1 MKKKMATR
9 KHKKAQGPCHVMVFF
24 AVPMCALLGLIT
36 SSVSAATDATQLARE
51 LAAER
56 DHAGAALEYRRLA
69 LAAPGVEE
77 RGGFLWA
84 SAFEY
89 LRADDPSAA
98 DRMLNRVETEVPS
111 LGLKTSLLRTDVA
124 LAARKWEE
132 AAFFADGILQ
142 NATASREE
150 KNLAARRY
158 AVAELHAGDASA
170 TRAGL
175 QRAPD
180 PAPPAFAAVDSYAQS
195 NDKKPWLGGVL
206 GLVPGFGYFYAG
218 EWANGFRS
226 VILNGLF
233 IFGMVNTAQHDEWG
247 AFTAI
252 SFFEVTWYSGSIY
265 GGIDAS
271 QRYNRDRLDQ
281 TANRIN
287 GAASFAPDPLKLP
300 LVSLR
305 FSF

>member
-1 MKKKMATR
+1 MKLRRLIVSTLFLCGGATL
-9 KHKKAQGPCHVMVFF
+9 AQNNTAG
-24 AVPMCALLGLIT
+24 A
-36 SSVSAATDATQLARE
+36 QLARE
-51 LAAER
+51 LTTES

-69 LAAPGVEE
+69 LAASEVGE
-77 RGGFLWA
+77 RGGFFWA

-89 LRADDPSAA
+89 LRADDPVTA
-98 DRMLNRVETEVPS
+98 DRMLNRAETEDPS

-124 LAARKWEE
+124 LAARKWDE
-132 AAFFADGILQ
+132 AAFFADVILQ
-142 NATASREE
+142 SPGAMREE

-158 AVAELHAGDASA
+158 AVAELRTGDLPAA
-170 TRAGL
+170 RAGL

-180 PAPPAFAAVDSYAQS
+180 PVPSALAALDSYAQGRD
-195 NDKKPWLGGVL
+195 NKPWLGGVL
-206 GLVPGFGYFYAG
+206 GLVPGCGYFYAG

-247 AFTAI
+247 AFSVIT
-252 SFFEVTWYSGSIY
+252 FFEATWYSGSIY

-271 QRYNRDRLDQ
+271 HRYNRERLDR
-281 TANRIN
+281 TVSDVN
-287 GAASFAPDPLKLP
+287 GAASFAPDQLKLP
-300 LVSLR
+300 LVSLQ

>member
-1 MKKKMATR
+1 MKKLRLLLST
-9 KHKKAQGPCHVMVFF
+9 
-24 AVPMCALLGLIT
+24 ALLLCAGTT
-36 SSVSAATDATQLARE
+36 SAQTNDAVVRLAHE

-69 LAAPGVEE
+69 LAAPEANE
-77 RGGFLWA
+77 RGGFFWV

-89 LRADDPSAA
+89 LRAGDPVAA
-98 DRMLNRVETEVPS
+98 DRMLNRAETEAPG
-111 LGLKTSLLRTDVA
+111 LRLKTSLLRTDVA
-124 LAARKWEE
+124 LAARKWDE
-132 AAFFADGILQ
+132 AAYFADGVLQ
-142 NATASREE
+142 NPAAARDE

-158 AVAELHAGDASA
+158 AAAELRAGDLPAA
-170 TRAGL
+170 RAGL
-175 QRAPD
+175 QHAPD
-180 PAPPAFAAVDSYAQS
+180 PAPSALTAVDAYTQGR
-195 NDKKPWLGGVL
+195 DKKPWLGGVL
-206 GLVPGFGYFYAG
+206 GLVPGLGYFYAG

-226 VILNGLF
+226 VILNGIF

-271 QRYNRDRLDQ
+271 HRYNRERLDQ
-281 TANRIN
+281 TVNSVN
-287 GAASFAPDPLKLP
+287 GAAAYAPDALKLP
-300 LVSLR
+300 LISLQ

>member
-1 MKKKMATR
+1 MKKKLASKR
-9 KHKKAQGPCHVMVFF
+9 YKKAQGQIDSLFVPTCAFLWLMVSPAF
-24 AVPMCALLGLIT
+24 AAKE
-36 SSVSAATDATQLARE
+36 SAQLARE

-69 LAAPGVEE
+69 LAAPGVDE

-89 LRADDPSAA
+89 LRADDPGAA

-111 LGLKTSLLRTDVA
+111 LGPKTTLLRTDVA

-170 TRAGL
+170 ARAGL

-180 PAPPAFAAVDSYAQS
+180 PVPPAFAAVDSYTQGS
-195 NDKKPWLGGVL
+195 DKKPWLGGVL

-247 AFTAI
+247 AFGAI

-271 QRYNRDRLDQ
+271 HRYNRDRLNQ
-281 TANRIN
+281 AANGIN
-287 GAASFAPDPLKLP
+287 GTASFAPDPLKLP
-300 LVSLR
+300 LVSLQ
-305 FSF
+305 FTF